1 MHKPFF
7 ILATLFGALM
17 TAGCDTGDKGRNIL
31 DAAAIYEANPETFAS
46 IRRKYP
52 GPYRDFVRVPAR
64 DPGKATREGTLF
76 IKQLRKNF
84 PVEFVDFFPLAGTGN
99 DEIDVV
105 IERYGANTS
114 WTVISL
120 VYSELQLTPADDQPN
135 MALFDKCDHRSLD
148 WLEAHRGTGRI
159 SVSCRINDYWY
170 AFQSVN

>member
-7 ILATLFGALM
+7 ISAALSSALL
-17 TAGCDTGDKGRNIL
+17 TIGCDTGDTGRNIL
-31 DAAAIYEANPETFAS
+31 DAAAIYEANPQAFAT
-46 IRRKYP
+46 IRQSYP

-64 DPGKATREGTLF
+64 NPANATREGALF
-76 IKQLRKNF
+76 IKQLRKDF
-84 PVEFVDFFPLAGTGN
+84 PVEFVDFFPLAGAGK

-120 VYSELQLTPADDQPN
+120 VYSELQLTPANDGSN
-135 MALFDKCDHRSLD
+135 VALFDKCDERSLE
-148 WLEAHRGTGRI
+148 WLEAHHGTEPI

-170 AFQSVN
+170 AYQSVQ